1 MDAMTNK
8 RLRLTLKTVRAFIF
22 LGAFAALAAAA
33 VFMTV
38 ILIAKYQGAPSV
50 QVPQSTILYAS
61 DGSKLGETNYG
72 EKRYWVPLKDMNPT
86 IVKATVAIEDQ
97 NFYDH
102 HGFDYKRMAGAALAD
117 LKAFAKV
124 QGAST
129 ITQQYARNLY
139 LEHDKTWK
147 RKWNEAFYTI
157 RLEQN
162 YSKDEILEG
171 YLNTIYY
178 GHGAYGIEAASACI
192 SASMPKT

>member
-1 MDAMTNK
+1 MTNK

-117 LKAFAKV
+117 LKAFAKFRCKHHHP
-124 QGAST
+124 A
-129 ITQQYARNLY
+129 ICEKL
-139 LEHDKTWK
+139 
-147 RKWNEAFYTI
+147 I
-157 RLEQN
+157 
-162 YSKDEILEG
+162 
-171 YLNTIYY
+171 
-178 GHGAYGIEAASACI
+178 
-192 SASMPKT
+192 P